1 MKLRKLNPAEM
12 RVIEGRGTEMPFSG
26 EYDKFFESG
35 IYVCKRCGA
44 PLYRSEDKFD
54 AHCGWPSFDD
64 ELPKAVERLPDPDGL
79 RTEIRCARC
88 SAHLGHVFSG
98 ELLTKKDVRHCVNSI
113 SMLFIPESKVAK
125 DTIVLGGGCFWCT
138 EAVFSLLNGI
148 LRVMPGYAGGTAANP
163 TYELVCEGNTGHA
176 EVVKVEFFPEILP
189 LARLLELFLA
199 MHDPTS
205 LNRQGS
211 DEGTQYRS
219 IILCTSKKQV
229 ASVKRYLKKA
239 QAEYDRPIVTEVELL
254 DKFYPA
260 EEYHLR
266 YFEKNPHVPYCTFVI
281 SPKVAK
287 IKKEFGL

>member
-1 MKLRKLNPAEM
+1 M
-12 RVIEGRGTEMPFSG
+12 IEERGTEAPFSG
-26 EYDKFFESG
+26 EYDKLFEPG

-64 ELPKAVERLPDPDGL
+64 ELPKAVKRLPDPDSL

-98 ELLTKKDVRHCVNSI
+98 ERLTEKDVRHCVNSI
-113 SMLFIPESKVAK
+113 SMLFIPERKVEK
-125 DTIVLGGGCFWCT
+125 DTIVLGGGCFWCA
-138 EAVFSLLNGI
+138 EAVFGLVGGI
-148 LRVMPGYAGGTAANP
+148 LRVVPGYAGGTTENP
-163 TYELVCEGNTGHA
+163 TYKLVCEGNTGHA
-176 EVVKVEFFPEILP
+176 EVVKVDFFPDTLS
-189 LARLLELFLA
+189 LDRLLGIFFA

-219 IILCTSKKQV
+219 IILCTSKKQEAAV
-229 ASVKRYLKKA
+229 RRCLKKA
-239 QAEYDRPIVTEVELL
+239 QAGYDRPIVTEVKQLAA
-254 DKFYPA
+254 FYPA

-281 SPKVAK
+281 SPKLAK